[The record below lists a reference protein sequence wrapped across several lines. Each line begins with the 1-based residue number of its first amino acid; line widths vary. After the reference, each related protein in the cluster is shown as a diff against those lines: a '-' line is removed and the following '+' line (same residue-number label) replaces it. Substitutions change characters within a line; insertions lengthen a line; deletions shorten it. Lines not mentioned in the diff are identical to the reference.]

1 VVRRGPRRSL
11 ALDREGDDVAAPDVD
26 ELSGAPAV
34 AAVREEVAD
43 AHELGGASA
52 GLGRESVVRAR
63 RPDGRFEEERGDL
76 HTPQATTRASRQ
88 QQGMCHESGASG
100 E

>member
-1 VVRRGPRRSL
+1 MRSAARRARGGLVVRRGPRRSL

-52 GLGRESVVRAR
+52 GGGRIL
-63 RPDGRFEEERGDL
+63 FF
-76 HTPQATTRASRQ
+76 AS
-88 QQGMCHESGASG
+88 
-100 E
+100 

>member
-1 VVRRGPRRSL
+1 MRSAARRARGGLVVRRVPRRSL
-11 ALDREGDDVAAPDVD
+11 ALDREGDVAAPDVD

-52 GLGRESVVRAR
+52 GCGRIL
-63 RPDGRFEEERGDL
+63 FF
-76 HTPQATTRASRQ
+76 AS
-88 QQGMCHESGASG
+88 
-100 E
+100 